1 MLAEDYDREKVIDCM
16 FDPITSELLAELE
29 NGSKDSIY
37 LAQKYSIPETE
48 VKSKLS
54 YLIEHGFVIEKVVQE
69 KLVFTANEEK
79 LASIVD
85 SDQFDGAIDGLTKMD
100 SYLN

>member
-1 MLAEDYDREKVIDCM
+1 LTEEYDREKIIDCM

-29 NGSKDSIY
+29 NGSKDSSY
-37 LAQKYSIPETE
+37 LAQKYSMTETE
-48 VKSKLS
+48 IKEKLS
-54 YLIEHGFVIEKVVQE
+54 YLIEHGFVMEKIEQE
-69 KLVFTANEEK
+69 KLFFTANEEK
-79 LASIVD
+79 LASIVE

>member
-1 MLAEDYDREKVIDCM
+1 MLTEEYDREKVIDCM

-29 NGSKDSIY
+29 SGSKTSTY
-37 LAQKYSIPETE
+37 LAQKCSISETE
-48 VKSKLS
+48 VKTKLS
-54 YLIEHGFVIEKVVQE
+54 YLIEHNFVIEKVEQE
-69 KLVFTANEEK
+69 KLFFTANEEK
-79 LASIVD
+79 LASIVE